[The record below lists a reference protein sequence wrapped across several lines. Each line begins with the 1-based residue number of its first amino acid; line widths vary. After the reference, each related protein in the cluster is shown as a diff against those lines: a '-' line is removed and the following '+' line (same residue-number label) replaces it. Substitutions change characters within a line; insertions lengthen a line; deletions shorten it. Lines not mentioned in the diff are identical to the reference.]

1 MTNSSDTPV
10 ASTPVPAVVIGGWLG
25 AGKTTLVN
33 HLLRHAG
40 GQRLAVLVNDF
51 GELVIDADLI
61 DGSAADGEV
70 LALAGGCICCSFG
83 ADLLSAL
90 QQVLRRD
97 PRPDRVLIEAS
108 GVGLPAAIARTAR
121 LAQGLQLEGIVVL
134 ADASTLRERLRD
146 PYVGD
151 TVQQQLLD
159 ADLLLLTQ
167 VDRVTPEA
175 LAALEGWLD
184 SEGQAAP
191 RLRVVQGQ
199 VAPELVLGVHALE
212 RGFDAT
218 RWAATDGGAAP
229 SFTSASREFT
239 QPVDLAALAAALAA
253 PGAQLLRAKGVLTGQ
268 DGRRHLL
275 QGVGRRIEV
284 RPLQRGEPAPATDRL
299 LLIGLGDLDRLF
311 PQPA

>member
-1 MTNSSDTPV
+1 MTSA
-10 ASTPVPAVVIGGWLG
+10 ASTPAPVPAVVIGGWLG

-61 DGSAADGEV
+61 DGDAAAGEV

-90 QQVLRRD
+90 QQVLRRE

-108 GVGLPAAIARTAR
+108 GVGLPAAIARTAK
-121 LAQGLQLEGIVVL
+121 LAQGLQVEGIVVL
-134 ADASTLRERLRD
+134 ADASTVRERARD

-151 TVQQQLLD
+151 TVKQQLRE

-167 VDRVTPEA
+167 GDRLTPDA
-175 LAALEGWLD
+175 LAQVQAWLD
-184 SEGQAAP
+184 AAGFAAP
-191 RLRVVQGQ
+191 RVPVVQGR
-199 VAPELVLGVHALE
+199 VAPELVLDVQALDLQARE
-212 RGFDAT
+212 RTFDAT
-218 RWAATDGGAAP
+218 RWSGAGAVTP
-229 SFTSASREFT
+229 PPFSHASREFT
-239 QPVDLAALAAALAA
+239 QPVDLSALAATLAA
-253 PGAQLLRAKGVLTGQ
+253 PGAQLLRAKGVLTGL

-275 QGVGRRIEV
+275 QGVGRRIEL
-284 RPLQRGEPAPATDRL
+284 RPLWPKEPAPATDRL
-299 LLIGLGDLDRLF
+299 LLIGLGDLSGLL
-311 PQPA
+311 P